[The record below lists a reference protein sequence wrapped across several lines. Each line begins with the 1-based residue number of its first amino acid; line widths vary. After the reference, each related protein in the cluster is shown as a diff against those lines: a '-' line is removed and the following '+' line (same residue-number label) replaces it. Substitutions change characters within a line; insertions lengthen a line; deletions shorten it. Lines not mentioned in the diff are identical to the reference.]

1 MDDFYTKLIAYKK
14 LEKLT
19 NTDLG
24 KFIDKKRDA
33 FQVAFTKKRLSRL
46 EMLELERVMKG
57 TPSIEELII
66 SIIDSK
72 FKEVFRQIND
82 LKEKYAKDSIRG
94 ANLEMDRQMQKRKS
108 NKNKNSA

>member
-46 EMLELERVMKG
+46 EMLELER
-57 TPSIEELII
+57 
-66 SIIDSK
+66 IIDSK